1 MSLRLKHLATATAVL
16 SLLGAAAC
24 GTPAGKVDVLQSSTT
39 SVAPGSTYAWAPI
52 SSASQRASDPRV
64 ANDIIQ
70 QRIVSAVDSAL
81 AGKGFRR
88 VSDPAQATLLAS
100 YHVGLEARSDIQSTG
115 MGAPPVACGFRGCVS
130 GWGLYGPPA
139 LNVDTIHYTEG
150 TMILD
155 LVDRASGQLAWRA
168 TSQRRVDSGDAD
180 QARLNA
186 VAADMVKSL
195 PGVGG

>member
-1 MSLRLKHLATATAVL
+1 MLSRSAHTLTAAAIVGLL
-16 SLLGAAAC
+16 SLSAC
-24 GTPAGKVDVLQSSTT
+24 GTPAGNVDVLQSSTA
-39 SVAPGSTYAWAPI
+39 SVAPGSTYAWAPV
-52 SSASQRASDPRV
+52 SSASQRASDPRI

-81 AGKGFRR
+81 SAKGFRR
-88 VSDPAQATLLAS
+88 VSSPDQATLLVS
-100 YHVGLEARSDIQSTG
+100 YYVGLEPRSEVRAQS
-115 MGAPPVACGFRGCVS
+115 MGAPPMACGFRGCVS
-130 GWGLYGPPA
+130 AWGLYGQPM
-139 LNVDTIHYTEG
+139 LDVDTINYTEG

-168 TSQRRVDSGDAD
+168 TSQRRVDSSDAD

-195 PGVGG
+195 PGPAS